1 MIFVDSNIPMYLVGT
16 DHPNKHVARRMLE
29 AAAAAGERIVTDAEV
44 LLEILHR
51 YASIRRRAAIADA
64 FEALLGLVDE
74 VFPVDAG
81 DVLRAKRI
89 LLSGGGLSARD
100 SLHVA
105 VMQRHDVG
113 RIMSFD
119 RGFDGVVGI
128 ERLGD

>member
-1 MIFVDSNIPMYLVGT
+1 MIFVDSNIPMYLIGA
-16 DHPNKHVARRMLE
+16 DHPNKPAARRMLE
-29 AAAAAGERIVTDAEV
+29 AAAAAGERLVTDAEV
-44 LLEILHR
+44 LQEVLHR
-51 YASIRRRAAIADA
+51 YAAVRRLEAIDDA
-64 FEALLGLVDE
+64 FDALLGLVDE

-89 LLSGGGLSARD
+89 LLSGAGLSARD

-105 VMQRHDVG
+105 VMQHHDVG